1 MRPIYLDYQAT
12 TPVDP
17 RVLRLMLPFFTDNFG
32 NAHAVGYH
40 AGQHAA
46 EAVAQARQQIA
57 QAVGADS
64 REIIL
69 TSGATE
75 SNNLALKGVA
85 DFLREH
91 SLNSPKKRILV
102 SAVEHRCVLESAA
115 RLARQGWVIE
125 QIPVDRTGLLDGVA
139 LRRALAGGDVAL
151 VSVMAV
157 NNETGVC
164 QDVAE
169 IGSLCR
175 AAGALFHTDA
185 AQAAGRIAID
195 VAAMQIDLMSLSAH
209 KVYGPKGVGALYVR
223 RKPRVR
229 LSPLLNG
236 GGQER
241 GLRAGTLPVPLIV
254 GFGAAMELAERVR
267 VAEQAQCGELKQFLL
282 NRLQGAGVNFFVNG
296 ERCVDSALNLRFPGV
311 PAVDLIGCLPEL
323 ALSVGSACSTA
334 AVTVS
339 HVLQAMGLTPTQA
352 RDSFRLGLGRM
363 TTRDEITRAAD
374 LLIAALKDFHTKE
387 LCGAKDFKEFDHAN
401 HDF

>member
-1 MRPIYLDYQAT
+1 MKPIYLDYQAT

-40 AGQHAA
+40 AGQHVA

-229 LSPLLNG
+229 LSPLLDG

-374 LLIAALKDFHTKE
+374 FLIAALKDFHTKE

>member
-102 SAVEHRCVLESAA
+102 SAVEHRCVLESAV

-125 QIPVDRTGLLDGVA
+125 QIPVDRTGLLEGAA

-157 NNETGVC
+157 NNETGVI
-164 QDVAE
+164 QDLSE
-169 IGSLCR
+169 IGTSCR
-175 AAGALFHTDA
+175 AAGAFFHTDA
-185 AQAAGRIAID
+185 AQAAGRIAVD

-229 LSPLLNG
+229 LSPLLDG

-254 GFGAAMELAERVR
+254 GFGAAMELAERLR
-267 VAEQAQCGELKQFLL
+267 VAEQAQCGELKQLLL

-311 PAVDLIGCLPEL
+311 PAVDLIGRLPEL

-334 AVTVS
+334 AVTAS
-339 HVLQAMGLTPTQA
+339 HVLQAMGLTPAQA

-363 TTRDEITRAAD
+363 TTCDEITRTAD

>member
-32 NAHAVGYH
+32 NAHAVGYRF
-40 AGQHAA
+40 GQQAA
-46 EAVAQARQQIA
+46 DAVAQAREQIA
-57 QAVGADS
+57 RAVGADS

-91 SLNSPKKRILV
+91 GLNSKKKRILV
-102 SAVEHRCVLESAA
+102 SAVEHKCVLDSAA
-115 RLARQGWVIE
+115 RLARQGWAIE
-125 QIPVDRTGLLDGVA
+125 QIPVDRAGLLDGVV

-157 NNETGVC
+157 NNETGVS
-164 QDVAE
+164 QNLAE

-175 AAGALFHTDA
+175 AAGSLFHTDA
-185 AQAAGRIAID
+185 AQAAGRIAVD
-195 VAAMQIDLMSLSAH
+195 VAVMQIDLMSLSAH

-229 LSPLLNG
+229 LSPLLDG

-254 GFGAAMELAERVR
+254 GFGAAMELAERLR
-267 VAEQAQCGELKQFLL
+267 VAEQAQCAELKRLLL
-282 NRLQGAGVNFFVNG
+282 NRLQGAGVGFSVNG
-296 ERCVDSALNLRFPGV
+296 GGVDSALNLRFPGV
-311 PAVDLIGCLPEL
+311 PAADLIGRLPEL

-339 HVLQAMGLTPTQA
+339 HVLQAMGLTPAQA
-352 RDSFRLGLGRM
+352 RESFRLGLGRM
-363 TTRDEITRAAD
+363 TTRDEITRTAD
-374 LLIAALKDFHTKE
+374 LLIAALKDFRTK
-387 LCGAKDFKEFDHAN
+387 
-401 HDF
+401 

>member
-1 MRPIYLDYQAT
+1 MTPIYLDYQAT

-17 RVLRLMLPFFTDNFG
+17 RVLRLMLPFFTDHFG
-32 NAHAVGYH
+32 NAHAVGYRF
-40 AGQHAA
+40 GQYAA
-46 EAVAQARQQIA
+46 EAVAQAREQIA
-57 QAVGADS
+57 QAVGADP

-75 SNNLALKGVA
+75 ANNLALKGAA

-91 SLNSPKKRILV
+91 GLNSQKNRVLV
-102 SAVEHRCVLESAA
+102 STVEHKCVLESVA
-115 RLARQGWVIE
+115 RLARQGWIIE
-125 QIPVDRTGLLDGVA
+125 QIPVDRAGLLDERG
-139 LRRALAGGDVAL
+139 LRRALAGEDVAL

-164 QDVAE
+164 QDLAE

-195 VAAMQIDLMSLSAH
+195 VATMQIDLMSLSAH

-229 LSPLLNG
+229 LSPLLDG

-267 VAEQAQCGELKQFLL
+267 VAEQAQCGELKQLLL
-282 NRLQGAGVNFFVNG
+282 NRLQGAGVHFFVNG

-311 PAVDLIGCLPEL
+311 PAVDLIARVPEL

-339 HVLQAMGLTPTQA
+339 HVLQAMGLTPAQA

-363 TTRDEITRAAD
+363 TTRDEITRTAD
-374 LLIAALKDFHTKE
+374 LLIAALNDLRTQ
-387 LCGAKDFKEFDHAN
+387 
-401 HDF
+401 

>member
-32 NAHAVGYH
+32 NAHAVGYRF
-40 AGQHAA
+40 GQQAA
-46 EAVAQARQQIA
+46 DAVAQAREQIA
-57 QAVGADS
+57 RAVGADS

-91 SLNSPKKRILV
+91 GLNSKKKRILV
-102 SAVEHRCVLESAA
+102 SAVEHKCVLDSAA
-115 RLARQGWVIE
+115 RLARQGWAIE
-125 QIPVDRTGLLDGVA
+125 QIPVDRAGLLDGVV

-157 NNETGVC
+157 NNETGVS
-164 QDVAE
+164 QNLAE

-175 AAGALFHTDA
+175 AAGSLFHTDA
-185 AQAAGRIAID
+185 AQAAGRIAVD
-195 VAAMQIDLMSLSAH
+195 VAVMQIDLMSLSAH

-229 LSPLLNG
+229 LSPLLDG

-254 GFGAAMELAERVR
+254 GFGAAMELAERLR
-267 VAEQAQCGELKQFLL
+267 VAEQAQCAELKRLLL
-282 NRLQGAGVNFFVNG
+282 NRLQGAGVGFSVNG
-296 ERCVDSALNLRFPGV
+296 GGVDSALNLRFPGV
-311 PAVDLIGCLPEL
+311 PAADLIGRLPEL

-352 RDSFRLGLGRM
+352 RESFRLCLGRM
-363 TTRDEITRAAD
+363 TTRDEITRTAD
-374 LLIAALKDFHTKE
+374 LLIAALKDFRTK
-387 LCGAKDFKEFDHAN
+387 
-401 HDF
+401 

>member
-1 MRPIYLDYQAT
+1 MTPIYLDYQAT

-17 RVLRLMLPFFTDNFG
+17 RVLRLMLPFFTDHFG
-32 NAHAVGYH
+32 NAHAVGYCF
-40 AGQHAA
+40 GQHAA
-46 EAVAQARQQIA
+46 EAVAQAREQIA
-57 QAVGADS
+57 QAVGADP

-75 SNNLALKGVA
+75 SNNLAIKGAA

-91 SLNSPKKRILV
+91 DLNSQKNRVLV
-102 SAVEHRCVLESAA
+102 STVEHKCVLESVAC
-115 RLARQGWVIE
+115 LARQGWIIE
-125 QIPVDRTGLLDGVA
+125 QIPVDRAGLLDGGA

-164 QDVAE
+164 QDLAE

-229 LSPLLNG
+229 LSPLLDG

-254 GFGAAMELAERVR
+254 GFGAAMELAERLR
-267 VAEQAQCGELKQFLL
+267 VAEQAQCGELKQLLL
-282 NRLQGAGVNFFVNG
+282 NRLQGAGVHFFVNG

-311 PAVDLIGCLPEL
+311 PAVDLIARLPEL

-334 AVTVS
+334 TVTVS
-339 HVLQAMGLTPTQA
+339 HVLQAMGLTPAQA

-363 TTRDEITRAAD
+363 TTRDEITRTAD
-374 LLIAALKDFHTKE
+374 ILIAALKDLRTQ
-387 LCGAKDFKEFDHAN
+387 
-401 HDF
+401 